1 MKTFVTIVVSAAL
14 GFAIMFWCVPRRPP
28 EQIPVAWLELPGM
41 PQSVDGRPTRTWEEV
56 NQALRRVSASR
67 MTTDSFVNALGGA
80 TVEIQ
85 LPPIRVSYVPWALTG
100 NSDGDGV
107 ETVTV
112 RPWFPNAVLWSRAN
126 QVDLLRYEVERPLS
140 VE

>member
-1 MKTFVTIVVSAAL
+1 
-14 GFAIMFWCVPRRPP
+14 
-28 EQIPVAWLELPGM
+28 
-41 PQSVDGRPTRTWEEV
+41 
-56 NQALRRVSASR
+56 

-100 NSDGDGV
+100 NSDENGV